1 MAMRGKCESNGL
13 LVGKKNVLFLKK
25 DSQAKHYEIFYSDF
39 FSAFHVG

>member
-13 LVGKKNVLFLKK
+13 LVGKKNVLFFK

-39 FSAFHVG
+39 LSAFHVG